1 MDLFN
6 PAVTV
11 VVPIYNVE
19 RYIEK
24 CARSLFEQSLANL
37 EILFVNDCTPDNSID
52 IILKVL
58 ADYPQ
63 RKEQTRIIKMSSN
76 SGRAAVRRQ
85 GLI

>member
-76 SGRAAVRRQ
+76 SGLAPVGRQ
-85 GLI
+85 GQI

>member
-63 RKEQTRIIKMSSN
+63 RKEQTRIIKMSSKI
-76 SGRAAVRRQ
+76 GRAAVRRQ
-85 GLI
+85 GKI

>member
-76 SGRAAVRRQ
+76 SGLSGSEQ
-85 GLI
+85 

>member
-76 SGRAAVRRQ
+76 SGLGPVRRH
-85 GLI
+85 GKK

>member
-63 RKEQTRIIKMSSN
+63 RKEQTRIIKMPS
-76 SGRAAVRRQ
+76 
-85 GLI
+85 

>member
-1 MDLFN
+1 MDFFK

-37 EILFVNDCTPDNSID
+37 EILFVNDCTPDNSIET
-52 IILKVL
+52 ILNVL

-63 RKEQTRIIKMSSN
+63 RKGQTRIIKMSWN
-76 SGRAAVRRQ
+76 SGPAATT
-85 GLI
+85 GDN

>member
-76 SGRAAVRRQ
+76 SGLAAV
-85 GLI
+85 